1 MTLPVQLVCSSA
13 PWFCWDFFTF
23 HLFTNFHFYK
33 PCVSLGRTGSL
44 LQHAGA
50 LWLPCRASRR
60 RGISC
65 CRPWAPGHSGSGA
78 VARGLRCSGVWGP
91 RPGVKPCP
99 CTGRRIPSPWAT
111 GEAQCPLCPC
121 VLLPLGSIL
130 CQSQGLP
137 SAGLGMGPAPLCGA
151 KGCASSPGLCWS
163 PCVRRS

>member
-1 MTLPVQLVCSSA
+1 MTLPVQLLCSSA

-111 GEAQCPLCPC
+111 GEAQCPTLSVCP
-121 VLLPLGSIL
+121 
-130 CQSQGLP
+130 
-137 SAGLGMGPAPLCGA
+137 PAPGEHPVPVPGPPLSRAGDGSCPSVWSERLCLISGPLLE
-151 KGCASSPGLCWS
+151 S
-163 PCVRRS
+163 VR